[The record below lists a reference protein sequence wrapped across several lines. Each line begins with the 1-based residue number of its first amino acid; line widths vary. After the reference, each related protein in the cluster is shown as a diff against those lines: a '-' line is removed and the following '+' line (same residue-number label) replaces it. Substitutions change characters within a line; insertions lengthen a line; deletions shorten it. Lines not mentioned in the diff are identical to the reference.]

1 MDTYGLTELPA
12 CHELAK
18 SQAHPAA
25 EQGHPR
31 KALLRR
37 FTNLLRFDLSLDTLA
52 FIHCVGTPTSVAAAT
67 MSCVPGVSAVWRLEC
82 RRGKTA
88 LAGEVTALSC
98 RQSAPYAPWFLIL
111 HSGVETFIL
120 DGTKFAYGLAGSDAT
135 GRRRIPVKVHVL
147 ETSTLDLPWFSDSS
161 FWRIFIEHREYIPSP
176 FSKLT
181 ARLSVT
187 TLLPY
192 MAIPSCGHERYALPA
207 QENGLGGHVLPAEP
221 VRALS
226 AHRQGQPVC

>member
-1 MDTYGLTELPA
+1 
-12 CHELAK
+12 
-18 SQAHPAA
+18 
-25 EQGHPR
+25 
-31 KALLRR
+31 
-37 FTNLLRFDLSLDTLA
+37 
-52 FIHCVGTPTSVAAAT
+52 
-67 MSCVPGVSAVWRLEC
+67 MSCVAGVSAVWRLEC

-120 DGTKFAYGLAGSDAT
+120 DGTKFAHGLAGSDAT

-147 ETSTLDLPWFSDSS
+147 ETSTLDLPRFSDSS

-181 ARLSVT
+181 PRHSVT
-187 TLLPY
+187 TLHVPY
-192 MAIPSCGHERYALPA
+192 MAIPSCGREHCAMPT
-207 QENGLGGHVLPAEP
+207 QESGLGGRDQPAEP
-221 VRALS
+221 FRALS
-226 AHRQGQPVC
+226 THRQDRPVCRIAPVQLCVPEQSEHADPLCWPTTRAPQRVPGGDAVPPSDRVESP